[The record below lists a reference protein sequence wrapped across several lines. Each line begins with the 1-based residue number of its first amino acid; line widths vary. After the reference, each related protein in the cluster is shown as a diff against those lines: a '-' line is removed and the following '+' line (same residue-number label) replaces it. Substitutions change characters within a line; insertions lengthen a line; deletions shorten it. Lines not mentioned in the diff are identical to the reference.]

1 MGSMFRHS
9 LFASAL
15 LVTVSAGAPAAQEP
29 PPGERIQNASCTT
42 CHDTRPIQVQALTQE
57 GWLARIRVE
66 IERGAQIAEDDIPI
80 LADYLTLNHGPLPD
94 GAGRNVLLTT
104 CTVCHDLR
112 RVKLHFVNA
121 EGWEET
127 LVAMLNEGAQ
137 LSERDFP
144 VLLAYLAANFG
155 EF

>member
-1 MGSMFRHS
+1 
-9 LFASAL
+9 
-15 LVTVSAGAPAAQEP
+15 
-29 PPGERIQNASCTT
+29 
-42 CHDTRPIQVQALTQE
+42 
-57 GWLARIRVE
+57 
-66 IERGAQIAEDDIPI
+66 
-80 LADYLTLNHGPLPD
+80 
-94 GAGRNVLLTT
+94 
-104 CTVCHDLR
+104 LR

-137 LSERDFP
+137 LSDRDFP